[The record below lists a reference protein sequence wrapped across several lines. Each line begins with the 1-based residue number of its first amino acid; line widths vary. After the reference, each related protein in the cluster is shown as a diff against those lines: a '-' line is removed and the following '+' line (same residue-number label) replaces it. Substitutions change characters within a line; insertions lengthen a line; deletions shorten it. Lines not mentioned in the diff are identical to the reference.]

1 MNVKPTVKTKNKSP
15 KNTGKLSN
23 SINVTT
29 EDRTCSS
36 CNEPCNV
43 LHAEPPICYLCIEA
57 SDAEKVPNEILALL
71 RNNFYTLKDKKYCV
85 GCGIGDNYCGQK
97 TVLGCPK
104 CKKPWCRKKAT
115 LKCNKCYDSQ
125 AMNHSIPLIWDHYM
139 HCYLQRAK

>member
-1 MNVKPTVKTKNKSP
+1 MNVKPTVKTKIKSP
-15 KNTGKLSN
+15 KSAGKLSN

-71 RNNFYTLKDKKYCV
+71 RNNFYTLTEKKYCV

-104 CKKPWCRKKAT
+104 CKKPWCRKKAS
-115 LKCNKCYDSQ
+115 LKCNKCYDS
-125 AMNHSIPLIWDHYM
+125 
-139 HCYLQRAK
+139 